1 MNIIKTGHENG
12 VSVLGEAELDYG
24 AGVALNHA
32 RVVALA
38 VHITQGNVLLEPSS
52 IAQVSFKVELIGVN
66 LTAMSD
72 KSFQHCS

>member
-1 MNIIKTGHENG
+1 MKTGHEDG
-12 VSVLGEAELDYG
+12 VPVLGEAELDDG
-24 AGVALNHA
+24 AGVARHHA